1 MNPFV
6 FGKCVEDDEHFIN
19 REQEL
24 VSLKRDMLDSEK
36 IFLISPRRYGKTSLI
51 RKAMKELEAE
61 NNVKSA
67 YVDLFKCSTTEQM
80 VGQLAKAVSNFETTK
95 MEKAMQFIRDII
107 PQLRPKF
114 SVDNTGELSVTIDSV
129 SKVSETNEML
139 ERSLGYAQNYCDKA
153 NKKAVIVFDEFQ
165 EIDHLGGVK
174 IEKLLRSIVQM
185 QGSVSYVF
193 SGSKKHLL
201 LQMINSQKRAF
212 YGIGPTMHLK
222 KINAEKW
229 MKYLKMRFK
238 KGNYAI
244 SEDTIEYIISKAR
257 NVPYYVQC
265 LSHEVWD
272 AAQCDKV
279 VNNAL
284 VDAVIE
290 SIMSKHGPA
299 AEGIWGNLPAA
310 QKGVLEIISRGQK
323 DSLYDTDTLLSQ
335 QIKSRQSAQKAVEL
349 LKDKS
354 ILEDNE
360 EGLVIADVW
369 FEEWIRHEMK

>member
-1 MNPFV
+1 
-6 FGKCVEDDEHFIN
+6 
-19 REQEL
+19 
-24 VSLKRDMLDSEK
+24 
-36 IFLISPRRYGKTSLI
+36 
-51 RKAMKELEAE
+51 
-61 NNVKSA
+61 
-67 YVDLFKCSTTEQM
+67 
-80 VGQLAKAVSNFETTK
+80 
-95 MEKAMQFIRDII
+95 
-107 PQLRPKF
+107 
-114 SVDNTGELSVTIDSV
+114 
-129 SKVSETNEML
+129 
-139 ERSLGYAQNYCDKA
+139 
-153 NKKAVIVFDEFQ
+153 VFDEFQ

-212 YGIGPTMHLK
+212 YGIGPTIHLK
-222 KINAEKW
+222 KINSEKW
-229 MKYLKMRFK
+229 KKYLKMRFK
-238 KGNYAI
+238 NGKYVI
-244 SEDTIEYIISKAR
+244 SEATIEYIVLKAR

-265 LSHEVWD
+265 LAHEVWD
-272 AAQCDKV
+272 AAQSKHV
-279 VNNAL
+279 VTNNL
-284 VDAVIE
+284 VDEVIE

-323 DSLYDTDTLLSQ
+323 DSLYDTNTLLSQ

-354 ILEDNE
+354 ILEENE

-369 FEEWIRHEMK
+369 FEEWIRYEMN